1 MTEATDLFFRFQQL
15 WRSGKDASL
24 KLTCHAGQVQLN
36 LQVYLPNPPPHPYPA
51 PPPPPP
57 RPPRASRQRRRARRA
72 AAREQTAVNAANQ
85 SNPTAEAFVQTDENN
100 VIKNA
105 DAAVQVAFDKLPPI
119 LHTDLPPQAPLH
131 LAHHLRDETTAQVGR
146 EHYHV
151 PPAHPGAA
159 VNAADLVQVQ
169 PNRLTPVPD
178 IFCPDTEY
186 YPAGK
191 SADIAP
197 VICSLMAVQIIPPI
211 PPPPLSLPSWAPPA
225 LCRCLSPALA
235 WACSETQK
243 EKKREERSE
252 RRI

>member
-197 VICSLMAVQIIPPI
+197 VICHTIPQLDGSTYYSTCNVQCSLSIMVVCLLIEENSCAFSVQ
-211 PPPPLSLPSWAPPA
+211 
-225 LCRCLSPALA
+225 
-235 WACSETQK
+235 QQ
-243 EKKREERSE
+243 
-252 RRI
+252 